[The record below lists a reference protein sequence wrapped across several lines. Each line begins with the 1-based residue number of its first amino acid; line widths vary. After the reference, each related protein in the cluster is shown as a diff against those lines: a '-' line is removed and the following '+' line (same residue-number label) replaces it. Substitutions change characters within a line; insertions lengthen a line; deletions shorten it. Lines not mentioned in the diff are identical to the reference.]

1 MSLGISQFI
10 VGGTAVFTLALLALI
25 MANWGQPHMKYLA
38 WMAGLS
44 AINSV
49 GYFLEISAPTLDAA
63 ILAYKVQYLSG
74 PFMGIVAAF
83 FSLEYAGYR
92 GLNHILKGALFIV
105 PVFITLLVVGGN
117 PIPSAYV
124 SEFALVPAGKTLLL
138 TFHVGPLYFV
148 NFIYCYALFLFSLLL
163 LVWKFV
169 HTGRSLISNVI
180 FVVVA
185 SLPVATKLLSWKGIF
200 PELELFNTAALF
212 LLIVQYW
219 YIMRD
224 QEVEWRS
231 LGWNAI
237 VGKLTDAVIVINEHQ
252 IIINTNPI
260 FSVLFSGFDYQ
271 ERRSTL
277 GDFIRYLKDRSVE
290 ILPGTLFDD
299 LNISPGV
306 GKIGDFIQGEFTTN
320 PDRQSFALVR
330 QIIRRGSPASS
341 RVLGQTIVLSNISAY
356 RTMIAQ
362 IVELKQKAE
371 EASRS
376 KTEFLATMSHEIRT
390 PLNAIIGYSELLLQR
405 ELPHD
410 AHTDLEKIY
419 DSGSILSGIIS
430 DILDISKI
438 ETGNLELVPVDY
450 GVPGLINDTIRLN
463 LLRIGP
469 KPITFELEIDE
480 TLPVKL
486 NGDELRVKQI
496 LNNLLSNAIKYT
508 QEGKITLR
516 INWTAEENEQAAI
529 RFTVIDTG
537 QGIKQ
542 EDMGKLFS
550 QYRQLNMKAN
560 RFIEGTG
567 LGLSITKNLVEMM
580 GGTIAVESEYGKGS
594 AFTALIR
601 QVIVDG
607 SAMGKEM
614 VENLRQFR
622 FVDSR
627 RNRRK
632 SIRIRMPK
640 GRALVVDD
648 VQTNLDVAQRL
659 MQPYGLRVDGVK
671 SGPEAIELI
680 RSGNPPYDMIFMDH
694 MMPGMDGIE
703 TTRIIRKLDTEYARD
718 LPIVALTANALAG
731 NRELFFQNGIND
743 FLAKPIDMQRL
754 NAVLERWIPLDKQ
767 EKAEDTKVEN
777 SNTEKTEGTGEAP
790 AIRIPGIDTVQ
801 GMENTGGSL
810 EGYRQILMVF
820 CADAKERVPQIQ
832 SSLANGDYPRYT
844 TMAHALKGAARTI
857 GAMEFGNFAFR
868 LEQAGKAHDQALM
881 DAETDRL
888 LEELRVLMD
897 NISAALE
904 EDSDT
909 YDDA

>member
-1 MSLGISQFI
+1 MSQGISQFI

-105 PVFITLLVVGGN
+105 PVSITLLVVGGN

-124 SEFALVPAGKTLLL
+124 SEFALVPTGKTLLL
-138 TFHVGPLYFV
+138 TFHAGPLYFV

-169 HTGRSLISNVI
+169 HTGRSLISNVV
-180 FVVVA
+180 FVIVA
-185 SLPVATKLLSWKGIF
+185 ALPVAAKLFSWKGIF

-219 YIMRD
+219 YIMRY

-299 LNISPGV
+299 LDISHGA

-463 LLRIGP
+463 LLR
-469 KPITFELEIDE
+469 
-480 TLPVKL
+480 
-486 NGDELRVKQI
+486 
-496 LNNLLSNAIKYT
+496 
-508 QEGKITLR
+508 
-516 INWTAEENEQAAI
+516 
-529 RFTVIDTG
+529 
-537 QGIKQ
+537 
-542 EDMGKLFS
+542 
-550 QYRQLNMKAN
+550 
-560 RFIEGTG
+560 

-580 GGTIAVESEYGKGS
+580 GGSIAVESEYGKGS
-594 AFTALIR
+594 VFTALIR
-601 QVIVDG
+601 QVIMDG

-622 FVDSR
+622 FLDSPRSR
-627 RNRRK
+627 RQR
-632 SIRIRMPK
+632 IRIRMPK

-731 NRELFFQNGIND
+731 NRELFFQNGINRLVQQPGWLLNKSCKMLRILP
-743 FLAKPIDMQRL
+743 FLSGCCS
-754 NAVLERWIPLDKQ
+754 E
-767 EKAEDTKVEN
+767 
-777 SNTEKTEGTGEAP
+777 TE
-790 AIRIPGIDTVQ
+790 V
-801 GMENTGGSL
+801 S
-810 EGYRQILMVF
+810 
-820 CADAKERVPQIQ
+820 
-832 SSLANGDYPRYT
+832 
-844 TMAHALKGAARTI
+844 
-857 GAMEFGNFAFR
+857 
-868 LEQAGKAHDQALM
+868 EQL
-881 DAETDRL
+881 
-888 LEELRVLMD
+888 
-897 NISAALE
+897 
-904 EDSDT
+904 
-909 YDDA
+909 